1 MYPLVSHTFH
11 TLFQQKD
18 LIESAQDTYNIKT
31 RTDSSPFFT
40 PAVLLLLKMSSL
52 TAEGYMSLYAINV

>member
-18 LIESAQDTYNIKT
+18 LLKSAQDTYNIKT
-31 RTDSSPFFT
+31 RTDSSPFFH
-40 PAVLLLLKMSSL
+40 SSGL
-52 TAEGYMSLYAINV
+52 ATAKNEQFDS